1 MGLEK
6 IAVGLYEI
14 LSFLDVFVQFLFLQT
29 GINVLVRLEQDT
41 PVPVTRGTSPP
52 LLNVVSCTIPARQGR
67 SLPCGLGG
75 AGKT

>member
-41 PVPVTRGTSPP
+41 PVPSHEVP
-52 LLNVVSCTIPARQGR
+52 LHLS
-67 SLPCGLGG
+67 
-75 AGKT
+75 